1 MYHAPH
7 SELSTPRT
15 TEDLHPCTKVI
26 FLLILRYFI
35 TLANRQKAQSIID
48 QFLKCVDEVKQCE
61 SVWEQILTRQD
72 LKLDAL
78 VKGKTTRLT
87 L

>member
-1 MYHAPH
+1 MHNISH

-15 TEDLHPCTKVI
+15 TEDLHPYTKVI